1 MMTYPKAPKIAF
13 GRTLLV
19 LFSAAAFAVP
29 AHAGDDQPKPVT
41 DKSVTAGD
49 VVATPAED
57 LNLKKQQI
65 PDILIKA
72 QQDPYDMTGLRKCG
86 KITAEI
92 DSLNQTLGPD
102 YDLALNDADKMS
114 VGSVAKSVVGA
125 FIPFRGVIRE
135 ISGANKRQQDK
146 IWRERQLQAKKLQ
159 EAKRQQQLLIDK
171 NRKIAQQRLVLKQK
185 QAKKLQEKQRNEQ
198 RKIARQKLEQEQ
210 LEKKRKEE
218 QLRQERKREEERK
231 RQERE
236 QQERRRREG
245 R

>member
-1 MMTYPKAPKIAF
+1 MMTYPKAPKIAI

-19 LFSAAAFAVP
+19 LLSAAVFAVP
-29 AHAGDDQPKPVT
+29 AHAGDDPPKPVT
-41 DKSVTAGD
+41 DKSVTASD

-72 QQDPYDMTGLRKCG
+72 QQDPYDVTGLRKCG

-135 ISGANKRQQDK
+135 ISGANKHQQD
-146 IWRERQLQAKKLQ
+146 LQAAVTAGMTRRAFLKGIGMKQGCGYPARPADSAVRAQVAAEAERAAKESDARNPKK
-159 EAKRQQQLLIDK
+159 
-171 NRKIAQQRLVLKQK
+171 
-185 QAKKLQEKQRNEQ
+185 
-198 RKIARQKLEQEQ
+198 
-210 LEKKRKEE
+210 
-218 QLRQERKREEERK
+218 
-231 RQERE
+231 
-236 QQERRRREG
+236 G
-245 R
+245 